1 MGTITIQLDDDAE
14 ATLSLLCNQTG
25 LSISE
30 VLKRGLQVY
39 AASAPK
45 VPTTET
51 PYRVFS
57 RLDLGPGGY
66 TIASV
71 KSAKEATTEAIK
83 KKRSPS
89 PAP

>member
-1 MGTITIQLDDDAE
+1 M
-14 ATLSLLCNQTG
+14 SVLCNQTG

-30 VLKRGLQVY
+30 VLKRGLQMY

-51 PYRVFS
+51 PYQVFS

-66 TIASV
+66 AIAPAEN
-71 KSAKEATTEAIK
+71 AKKAATEAVN
-83 KKRSPS
+83 KKRRPY

>member
-1 MGTITIQLDDDAE
+1 MGTRTIQLDDDAE
-14 ATLSLLCNQTG
+14 ATLSALCNQTG

-30 VLKRGLQVY
+30 VLKRGLQAYV
-39 AASAPK
+39 ALAPK
-45 VPTTET
+45 VPTET
-51 PYRVFS
+51 PYQVFS

-66 TIASV
+66 AIAPA
-71 KSAKEATTEAIK
+71 KSAKKAATEAIR